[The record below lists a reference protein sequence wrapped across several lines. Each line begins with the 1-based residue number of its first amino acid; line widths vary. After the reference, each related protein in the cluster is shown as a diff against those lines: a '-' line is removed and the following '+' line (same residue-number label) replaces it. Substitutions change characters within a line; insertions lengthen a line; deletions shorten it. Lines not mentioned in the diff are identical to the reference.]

1 MAVDPLAWL
10 SSATGVPYWALRAV
24 AAPLLYPGLATF
36 MAVAL
41 FIIWAERKITARVQM
56 RVGPLYVSRR
66 LGGALQLLAD
76 GVRIAFQEIII
87 PEGAEKWSFVLS
99 PILAFTVVSLAFT
112 VVPGGPGVYGFR
124 SSLSLLVTYA
134 IITLTPILVITMGWA
149 SNNKF
154 SFIGAGRE
162 ALVSITGEA
171 TLLASLLA
179 AAMMYGSMDFV
190 AIVGEQAASRVPG
203 IAANPVAALLF
214 FIAALLV
221 TDRVPFD
228 LVLGEQEIVQG
239 PYTEYTGLLFAL
251 TMALD
256 YAKLY
261 VLMLVFTHL
270 FLGGWAPFASPLLG
284 SAAVFAKTVGLMLL
298 AVFLR
303 SVYGRMRLDQVA
315 SMFWSRLFPLALVAF
330 VISALIHP
338 IYTP

>member
-1 MAVDPLAWL
+1 VDPIAWL
-10 SSATGVPYWALRAV
+10 SGSLGVPYWAVRAV
-24 AAPLLYPGLATF
+24 AAPLVYPGLAAF
-36 MAVAL
+36 MVVAL
-41 FIIWAERKITARVQM
+41 FIIWAERKIAARVQM

-66 LGGALQLLAD
+66 LGGALQVLAD

-87 PEGAEKWSFVLS
+87 PVGVEKWSFVLS

-112 VVPGGPGVYGFR
+112 MVPGGPGIYGFR
-124 SSLSLLVTYA
+124 SSLSLLATYA
-134 IITLTPILVITMGWA
+134 IVTLTPILVIVMGWA

-154 SFIGAGRE
+154 SYIGAGRE

-190 AIVGEQAASRVPG
+190 EIVEAQMRSHVPG
-203 IAANPVAALLF
+203 LVANPVAALLF

-221 TDRVPFD
+221 TDRLPFD

-251 TMALD
+251 SMALG

-261 VLMLVFTHL
+261 VLMLVFTHV
-270 FLGGWAPFASPLLG
+270 FLAGWAPFTSPLLG
-284 SAAVFAKTVGLMLL
+284 SIAVFAKTLLLMLV

-315 SMFWSRLFPLALVAF
+315 SMFWSKLFPLALVAF
-330 VISALIHP
+330 VVSALIHP
-338 IYTP
+338 IYAP

>member
-1 MAVDPLAWL
+1 MDPLAL
-10 SSATGVPYWALRAV
+10 AAEHLGLPYWALRAV
-24 AAPLLYPGLATF
+24 AAPLLYPGLAAF

-124 SSLSLLVTYA
+124 SSLSLLITYA
-134 IITLTPILVITMGWA
+134 ITTLAPIMVIIMGWA

-154 SFIGAGRE
+154 SYIGAGRE

-190 AIVGEQAASRVPG
+190 SIVEAQARSHVPG
-203 IAANPVAALLF
+203 LVANPVAALLF

-261 VLMLVFTHL
+261 VLMLIFTHV
-270 FLGGWAPFASPLLG
+270 FLAGWAPFTSPLLG
-284 SAAVFAKTVGLMLL
+284 SLTVFAKTLLLMLT

-315 SMFWSRLFPLALVAF
+315 SMFWSRLFPLALIAF

>member
-1 MAVDPLAWL
+1 MNLLAQL
-10 SSATGVPYWALRAV
+10 AAATGVPVWALRAV
-24 AAPLLYPGLATF
+24 LAPLVYPGLAAF

-41 FIIWAERKITARVQM
+41 FVIWAERKIAARVQM

-76 GVRIAFQEIII
+76 GVRIAFQEIIV
-87 PEGAEKWSFVLS
+87 PEGVEKWSFILS
-99 PILAFTVVSLAFT
+99 PILAFTVLALAFT
-112 VVPGGPGVYGFR
+112 VVPGGPGVYGYE
-124 SSLSLLVTYA
+124 SSLSLLVAYA
-134 IITLTPILVITMGWA
+134 IVTITPVLVIIMGWS

-162 ALVSITGEA
+162 ALVSVTGEA

-179 AAMMYGSMDFV
+179 ASMMYGSMDFNK
-190 AIVGEQAASRVPG
+190 IVGMQISSHIPG
-203 IAANPVAALLF
+203 VAANPIAALLF
-214 FIAALLV
+214 FIAALLA

-239 PYTEYTGLLFAL
+239 PYTEYTGILFAL

-261 VLMLVFTHL
+261 ILMLMFTHL
-270 FLGGWAPFASPLLG
+270 FLAGWAPFTTPLLG
-284 SAAVFAKTVGLMLL
+284 SITVFAKTVALMLI

-303 SVYGRMRLDQVA
+303 SVYSRMRLDQVTT
-315 SMFWSRLFPLALVAF
+315 MFWTRLFPLALIAF
-330 VISALIHP
+330 VVSAAVHP
-338 IYTP
+338 LYTP

>member
-1 MAVDPLAWL
+1 VDPLAWL
-10 SSATGVPYWALRAV
+10 AGRLGLPYWALRAV
-24 AAPLLYPGLATF
+24 AAPLVYPGLLTF
-36 MAVAL
+36 TAVAL
-41 FIIWAERKITARVQM
+41 FVIWAERKIAARVQM

-76 GVRIAFQEIII
+76 GVRFAFQEIIV
-87 PEGAEKWSFVLS
+87 PVGVERWSFILS
-99 PILAFTVVSLAFT
+99 PVLAFTVASLAFT
-112 VVPGGPGVYGFR
+112 MVPGGPGVYGFR
-124 SSLSLLVTYA
+124 SSLSLLAAYA
-134 IITLTPILVITMGWA
+134 ILSLVPILVIVMGWA

-154 SFIGAGRE
+154 TYIGAGRE
-162 ALVSITGEA
+162 ALVAVTGEA
-171 TLLASLLA
+171 TLLASMLA

-190 AIVGEQAASRVPG
+190 SIVDAQARSHVPG
-203 IAANPVAALLF
+203 VVANPVAALLF

-256 YAKLY
+256 YLKLY
-261 VLMLVFTHL
+261 VLMLMFTHL
-270 FLGGWAPFASPLLG
+270 FLAGWAPFSSPLLG
-284 SAAVFAKTVGLMLL
+284 SLSVFTKTIALMLF

-315 SMFWSRLFPLALVAF
+315 SMFWSRLFPLALLAF
-330 VISALIHP
+330 ALSAVIHP
-338 IYTP
+338 VYAHP